1 MFSEYRALVDQLKA
15 DDSEFRKLFTEHDVL
30 DKAIQKQERRPS
42 SEFTAELKQM
52 KKRKLDLKEQLFDK
66 LKEHPAYKS

>member
-15 DDSEFRKLFTEHDVL
+15 DDSEFRKLFNEHELL
-30 DKAIQKQERRPS
+30 DKEIHKEERRLA
-42 SEFTAELKQM
+42 SEFTADLKQM
-52 KKRKLDLKEQLFDK
+52 KKRKLDLKQQLFDK